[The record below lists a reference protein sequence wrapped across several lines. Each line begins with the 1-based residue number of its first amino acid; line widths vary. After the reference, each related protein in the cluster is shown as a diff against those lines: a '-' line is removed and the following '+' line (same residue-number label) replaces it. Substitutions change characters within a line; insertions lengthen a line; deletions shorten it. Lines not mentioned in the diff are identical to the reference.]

1 MSEEEIV
8 QQDAVAEEAPVTEE
22 PEQEVSTEEQSA
34 TPEASEEPKPRRNR
48 AEERIHA
55 LTKEKYDAQRQT
67 QALQQQIAE
76 LQQYVQQQQQP
87 TVVDDIPKLQD
98 FDYDENK
105 YQQALAQWSQSQRTQ
120 WEKEQQE
127 REQQAAMQQK
137 AMQRQATLQ
146 QTVAKGVEKYPD
158 FALKVFDRNLPSL
171 ADVSPVAFE
180 AMMDSEAGADIAYH
194 LASNP
199 QEVYAFD
206 GISPTQAIRKMV
218 QLEAKFQKKQAPNV
232 PPPPPSRVSGNSEAA
247 ENLQDLSTAEW
258 IERRNRQLSKR

>member
-1 MSEEEIV
+1 MSEEIV

-22 PEQEVSTEEQSA
+22 PQQEVSTEEQSA
-34 TPEASEEPKPRRNR
+34 TPEQTEEAKPRRNR

-55 LTKEKYDAQRQT
+55 LTKEKYDAQRQAE
-67 QALQQQIAE
+67 ALQRQVAE
-76 LQQYVQQQQQP
+76 MQRYVQQQQQP

-98 FDYDENK
+98 YEYDEGR
-105 YQQALAQWSQSQRTQ
+105 YQQALTQWSQTQRTR
-120 WEKEQQE
+120 WEQEQQE
-127 REQQAAMQQK
+127 REQQAVMQQR
-137 AMQRQATLQ
+137 AMQRQATLN

-171 ADVSPVAFE
+171 ADVNPVAFE
-180 AMMDSEAGADIAYH
+180 AMMDSDAGADIAYH

-199 QEVYAFD
+199 EEVYAFD

-218 QLEAKFQKKQAPNV
+218 QLEARFQKKQPANV
-232 PPPPPSRVSGNSEAA
+232 PPPPPSRVSGNSEAV